1 MQSLTIQEV
10 KQKLKTLNDE
20 TLSNMLNQR
29 KGSTSELTEA
39 IKNEMTV
46 RTAKEYILKH
56 SQDLGI
62 NKKHLDNKLEIII
75 G

>member
-1 MQSLTIQEV
+1 MQSLTIQQV

-29 KGSTSELTEA
+29 KGNNSELTAA
-39 IKNEMTV
+39 IKNEMIV
-46 RTAKEYILKH
+46 RTTKEYILKH
-56 SQDLGI
+56 GQDLSI
-62 NKKHLDNKLEIII
+62 NKKHLDKKLEIII